1 VRVAEGVRTLELKAT
16 GKPVERLHPGDE
28 LEVVGP
34 VTANA
39 DGSATWTAAR
49 GTVTAPAGALEVIA
63 PGPDAVIHSEVAR
76 VAGPTPDAPT
86 ITTLRLAKPLVGC
99 YDRDAVRILA
109 NVSAATHGETRTQ
122 VLGSGNAATTYQRF
136 ALSQLPLT
144 HVSAAGGTV
153 DSTLQVRVD
162 GRLWRE
168 VPQLFGSGP
177 DDEVFA
183 TRMDDEG
190 KVTVLFGDG
199 RTGARLPTGTN
210 NVTATYRI
218 GTGLEGRVAA
228 DQLTLL
234 MTRPLG
240 LRSVTNPLASGLA
253 ADAEGAGDIR
263 ANAPRTALALGR
275 VVSLRDVEDFA
286 RAVPG
291 IGKSLATWLWN
302 GQSRFVHLTVSGT
315 GTQTVDTQAIKDL
328 KIALLAAG
336 DARLPLTVEQAEVVP
351 VYVTVA
357 AVVDP
362 AYDATVVLE
371 AVRASVTAALAVEA
385 RTLGQPLTNGDIIV
399 AAHAV
404 AGVVAVNVTLP
415 KTDVPSARARMSGGQ
430 PRPAQLVVL
439 APGGLK
445 VSEASP

>member
-1 VRVAEGVRTLELKAT
+1 
-16 GKPVERLHPGDE
+16 
-28 LEVVGP
+28 
-34 VTANA
+34 
-39 DGSATWTAAR
+39 
-49 GTVTAPAGALEVIA
+49 
-63 PGPDAVIHSEVAR
+63 
-76 VAGPTPDAPT
+76 
-86 ITTLRLAKPLVGC
+86 
-99 YDRDAVRILA
+99 
-109 NVSAATHGETRTQ
+109 
-122 VLGSGNAATTYQRF
+122 
-136 ALSQLPLT
+136 
-144 HVSAAGGTV
+144 
-153 DSTLQVRVD
+153 
-162 GRLWRE
+162 
-168 VPQLFGSGP
+168 
-177 DDEVFA
+177 
-183 TRMDDEG
+183 
-190 KVTVLFGDG
+190 
-199 RTGARLPTGTN
+199 
-210 NVTATYRI
+210 
-218 GTGLEGRVAA
+218 
-228 DQLTLL
+228 
-234 MTRPLG
+234 
-240 LRSVTNPLASGLA
+240 VTNPLASGLA

-291 IGKSLATWLWN
+291 IGKALATWLWN